1 MSRYCLDTSAYSH
14 FKRGDPP
21 VVDLIDRAE
30 WLGVPSIVLGELW
43 IGFLLGDRL
52 EKNQTELNAFLTHP
66 PVEELIPDHEVAR
79 IYAEMI
85 VSLRKA
91 GTPIPS
97 NDVWIAATAK
107 RMGVP
112 VLTYDDHFLD
122 IQQVSTVLMPTPSR
136 KH

>member
-43 IGFLLGDRL
+43 IGFLLGDRF
-52 EKNQTELNAFLTHP
+52 EKNQTELNEFLTHP
-66 PVEELIPDHEVAR
+66 PVEELIPDREVAR
-79 IYAEMI
+79 IYAEMV

-107 RMGVP
+107 
-112 VLTYDDHFLD
+112 D
-122 IQQVSTVLMPTPSR
+122 R
-136 KH
+136 KSVV

>member
-1 MSRYCLDTSAYSH
+1 LSRYCLDTSAYSH

-43 IGFLLGDRL
+43 IGFLLGGRL

-66 PVEELIPDHEVAR
+66 PVEELIADHEVAR
-79 IYAEMI
+79 IYAEMV

-112 VLTYDDHFLD
+112 VLTYDGHFLD
-122 IQQVSTVLMPTPSR
+122 IHQVNTLLIPAPSPR
-136 KH
+136 H

>member
-1 MSRYCLDTSAYSH
+1 MSHYCLDTSAYSH
-14 FKRGDPP
+14 FKKGDPA

-30 WLGVPSIVLGELW
+30 WLGVPSIVVGELW
-43 IGFLLGDRL
+43 IGFLLGGRL
-52 EKNQTELNAFLTHP
+52 ERNQAELNEFLTHP
-66 PVEELIPDHEVAR
+66 PVVELVADHEVAR
-79 IYAEMI
+79 IYAEMV

-112 VLTYDDHFLD
+112 VLTYDGHFLD
-122 IQQVSTVLMPTPSR
+122 IQQAATLLLPTPS

>member
-14 FKRGDPP
+14 FKRGDPA
-21 VVDLIDRAE
+21 VVDLIDRAD
-30 WLGVPSIVLGELW
+30 WLGLPSIALGEFW
-43 IGFLLGDRL
+43 IGFLQGNRL
-52 EKNQTELNAFLTHP
+52 ERNKAELEEFLRYP
-66 PVEELIPDHEVAR
+66 QVEELLPDAEVAR
-79 IYAEMI
+79 IYAEMV

-107 RMGVP
+107 KAGVP

-122 IQQVSTVLMPTPSR
+122 IQQVNTLLLPTPPG